1 MKLPAVVPTPAEIGR
16 ETLIVLLGALAAAAI
31 IGQLPGV
38 RAWIKR
44 QWDGAP
50 TI

>member
-1 MKLPAVVPTPAEIGR
+1 MNTKIIPTPAEVGR

-31 IGQLPGV
+31 IGQLPSV

-44 QWDGAP
+44 QWDNTP
-50 TI
+50 NV